1 MYISDLHLHGFKSF
15 AYKTHV
21 KFDNGITAIVGPNGC
36 GKSNIVDA
44 LRWVLGE
51 QRPSLLRSSS
61 MSNVIFNGTANKKA
75 LGMADVSL
83 TFINNK
89 GILPLEYS
97 ELTITRRLY
106 RSGDSEY
113 LINNTPCRL
122 KDIMDLFM
130 DTGMSSDAYSVIELK
145 MVEEILNDRNND
157 RRRLFEEA
165 AGVTRYKEKRRQ
177 TLRKLDETLND
188 LTRVEDIMVEIRKK
202 VRSLELQAQKA
213 GKAKKYKVELEEL
226 DKAYT
231 LREYTVIQ
239 NELIPLE
246 EQINKTSIEKKGF
259 SEKLGQL
266 ETADE
271 QARARLLE
279 KEKYEAEVKRRFT
292 QLQIVIRELETT
304 LQITKEKIVNEE
316 NVIKQHKADIEQ
328 SRIDLNELE
337 ELKESGEMKLSA
349 FTGEKEKSEI
359 ALARSKET
367 FTEVQQK
374 YAGVRHELYEIEI
387 SISDTNQKLTAL
399 QSSRIKLESKL
410 ENSEDDELRIARD
423 IENFDDEIE
432 NARGE
437 IAIIKEKA
445 DHIFSDIEQQEQTLL
460 QAGEQRARLE
470 MKRENLREEI
480 RTLKSSRDAINSETS
495 LLQRIAESNE
505 ALPGSVLYLLEN
517 HASDFSLLTTVGDVL
532 HTTEEKSTAL
542 EAALG
547 DAVNYII
554 TGTFEEAR
562 KAADLLRENDK
573 GRATFIPIEEIK
585 DNYPAVSGSV
595 LEHVQCDDRYLGA
608 ARLLL
613 GTTIYAGS
621 LEEAIGLLKDGGSA
635 AVTATGETITP
646 EKVLKSGS
654 KNEQAGMRLGLKD
667 KLEKLDGKLSETEA
681 ALHRKEQALTA
692 LNIDLQAI
700 DLDQIR
706 RNIKNLQK
714 SVREYEQAISRH
726 QSGISVY
733 EKNIAELITRKEV
746 LAANRS
752 TAYEELETLQPQ
764 QKELQ
769 KHITSLDKELNQQ
782 KKVLEKLEEERAI
795 AQNRFNDARLKHQ
808 DLSNKTENLKRETQ
822 RAETGIT
829 NIQSRLNTRNELL
842 GMSHDKIGEFR
853 EKIVQTEKELSLHRE
868 KKKAADAKLE
878 EAGEASSL
886 VRGQINEM
894 EKELKDLRRKKEV
907 NLELVH
913 HLTMAREKFELQAQS
928 FADHI
933 WETYGLLM
941 KQLNMQLPD
950 GMEPVSAKERIGFL
964 RQKLHRIG
972 DVNPL
977 AIEEFEEE
985 KERLD
990 FYESQIADLHQA
1002 EKEMRE
1008 TIREINLTATE
1019 RFNDTF
1025 EKIRQNFQNVFHTL
1039 FHEDDYCDL
1048 LIEENAEDP
1057 LEAKIEIRANPRGK
1071 RPSSINQLSG
1081 GEKTLT
1087 AIALL
1092 FAIYLV
1098 KPSPFCVLD
1107 EVDAPLDDANIERF
1121 SQMIKKFSAETQ
1133 FILITHN
1140 KKTMSKAEMMY
1151 GVTMPETGVSRLV
1164 GVKLDE
1170 VAEA

>member
-15 AYKTHV
+15 AHKTHV

-51 QRPSLLRSSS
+51 QRPTLLRSSS
-61 MSNVIFNGTANKKA
+61 MSNVIFNGTAKKKA

-83 TFINNK
+83 TFVNNK
-89 GILPLEYS
+89 GILPVEYS
-97 ELTITRRLY
+97 ELTISRRLY

-122 KDIMDLFM
+122 RDILDLFM

-188 LTRVEDIMVEIRKK
+188 LTRVEDILIEIRKK
-202 VRSLELQAQKA
+202 ARSLELQAQKA
-213 GKAKKYKVELEEL
+213 AQAKKYRVELETL

-231 LREYTVIQ
+231 LREYTAIQ
-239 NELIPLE
+239 NELVPLQV
-246 EQINKTSIEKKGF
+246 QIGNAEKEKKTL
-259 SEKLGQL
+259 SEKLVEL
-266 ETADE
+266 ESAEE
-271 QARARLLE
+271 QARNRLLE
-279 KEKYEAEVKRRFT
+279 KEKHEAEVKRRFT
-292 QLQIVIRELETT
+292 QLQTTITELETT
-304 LQITKEKIVNEE
+304 LQITKEKIINEE
-316 NVIKQHKADIEQ
+316 NVIKQHRSDIEQ
-328 SRIDLNELE
+328 SKIDLKELE
-337 ELKESGEMKLSA
+337 ELKAASEKKLVTFSD
-349 FTGEKEKSEI
+349 EKEKSEK
-359 ALARSKET
+359 ALEQSKVT

-374 YAGVRHELYEIEI
+374 YAGVRHEIYEIEI
-387 SISDTNQKLTAL
+387 AISDVNQKLTGL

-410 ENSEDDELRIARD
+410 ESSEDDELRILRD
-423 IENFDDEIE
+423 IENFEDEIA

-437 IAIIKEKA
+437 AAIIKGKA
-445 DHIFSDIEQQEQTLL
+445 EGIYTEIEQQEQTLQ
-460 QAGEQRARLE
+460 QADENRTKLE

-480 RTLKSSRDAINSETS
+480 RTLKSSRDAIISEVS
-495 LLQRIAESNE
+495 LLQHIAESNE
-505 ALPGSVLYLLEN
+505 ALPGSVSYLIDN
-517 HASDFSLLTTVGDVL
+517 HSAVFSILTTAGDVL
-532 HTTEEKSTAL
+532 HTTEEKSAAL

-547 DAVNYII
+547 DAVNFVI
-554 TGTFEEAR
+554 TGTFDEAK
-562 KAADLLRENDK
+562 KAAQLLRDHDK
-573 GRATFIPIEEIK
+573 GRATFIPVQELKE
-585 DNYPAVSGSV
+585 NYPAVNGSII
-595 LEHVQCDDRYLGA
+595 EHVQCEERFVNA

-613 GTTIYAGS
+613 GNTIYADT
-621 LEEAIGLLKDGGSA
+621 LEEAIEMLKHGGAA
-635 AVTATGETITP
+635 AVTPDGEQITP
-646 EKVLKSGS
+646 EKILKSGS

-667 KLEKLDGKLSETEA
+667 KLEKLAAKRSETEA

-692 LNIDLQAI
+692 LNNELQAI

-706 RNIKNLQK
+706 RKIKNLQK
-714 SVREYEQAISRH
+714 TARDHEQAISRH

-733 EKNIAELITRKEV
+733 EKNIAELVTRKEM

-752 TAYEELETLQPQ
+752 TANEELETLQPQ

-769 KHITSLDKELNQQ
+769 QRITTLDNEQN
-782 KKVLEKLEEERAI
+782 KKKKILEKLEEERAI

-808 DLSNKTENLKRETQ
+808 DLNNKTENLSKDIR
-822 RAETGIT
+822 RAESGIT
-829 NIQSRLNTRNELL
+829 NIMSRLETRNELL
-842 GMSHDKIGEFR
+842 GLSHEKINEFR
-853 EKIVQTEKELSLHRE
+853 EKIGEAEKELSRNRE
-868 KKKAADAKLE
+868 IKKTADAKLE
-878 EAGEASSL
+878 EAEEASSIQ
-886 VRGQINEM
+886 RGQINEL
-894 EKELKDLRRKKEV
+894 EKELRDLRRKKEV

-928 FADHI
+928 LADHI
-933 WETYGLLM
+933 WETYALLM
-941 KQLNMQLPD
+941 KQVNEQLPD
-950 GMEPVSAKERIGFL
+950 DTDPAKAKERIGFL

-977 AIEEFEEE
+977 AIDEFKEE

-990 FYESQIADLHQA
+990 FYESQIADLRQA

-1008 TIREINLTATE
+1008 TIREINLTATG

-1025 EKIRQNFQNVFHTL
+1025 EKIRQNFQHVFHTL

-1057 LEAKIEIRANPRGK
+1057 LEAKIDIKANPRGK
-1071 RPSSINQLSG
+1071 RPSGINQLSG

-1121 SQMIKKFSAETQ
+1121 SDMLRKFSEETQ
-1133 FILITHN
+1133 FIIITHN

-1164 GVKLDE
+1164 GVRLDE